1 MFTKGI
7 RALCPLSS
15 QAGCSSTSNT
25 TSPCS
30 NAGGRSYWG
39 GRQLA
44 VVVAEGA
51 SVARKAVRQSCA
63 GACVRSCKR

>member
-1 MFTKGI
+1 MFTKGM
-7 RALCPLSS
+7 RVLCPLSS
-15 QAGCSSTSNT
+15 QAGCSNT
-25 TSPCS
+25 TLPCS

-63 GACVRSCKR
+63 GACLRSCKR